1 MALRTETPPPPA
13 DRVPEAPP
21 ASAQPTSAQ
30 LKAEID
36 SGRTGDK
43 IPAHDP
49 GLSPLGT
56 DDEAAGRPAA
66 PSRVA
71 LARDQETRPERQ
83 KAAEMRTG
91 HGTGRWVMPAYYGVI
106 AAAALVVGLV
116 VWLLR

>member
-1 MALRTETPPPPA
+1 MVLRSETPPPPA
-13 DRVPEAPP
+13 DHVPDAPAP
-21 ASAQPTSAQ
+21 SERPTSAQ

-56 DDEAAGRPAA
+56 DDEAAGTPADA
-66 PSRVA
+66 SRVA
-71 LARDQETRPERQ
+71 LAREEETRPRRQ
-83 KAAEMRTG
+83 RASRMQTG
-91 HGTGRWVMPAYYGVI
+91 HGANRWVMPAYYGAIVV
-106 AAAALVVGLV
+106 AALAVGLV